1 MTPLLAPLARGY
13 ASAMHRC
20 LCLSRIACVLLA
32 SVLLLPASGV
42 AQSTGAGS
50 AVSPAPL
57 KPGDRLL
64 IALADTVDSLP
75 IRPDGHVIL
84 PRLGALSLVG
94 LGPVAAEDSVAR
106 AYTRIFARR
115 DVRITALRRVVV
127 TGEVPRGD
135 LFFVDA
141 TVGLAEALALAGGVG
156 PEGNRRR
163 VEVWRDGVRVSRVN
177 ATSGAALRQPLESG
191 DIVLVARSNW
201 WARNPF
207 VIVSLLSSAVSL
219 IIALS
224 L

>member
-1 MTPLLAPLARGY
+1 MTATPLLAAPARGY
-13 ASAMHRC
+13 ASAMRRFP
-20 LCLSRIACVLLA
+20 LLTLLFASLLA
-32 SVLLLPASGV
+32 ARAAASQAPV
-42 AQSTGAGS
+42 VPERQ
-50 AVSPAPL
+50 APL
-57 KPGDRLL
+57 KPGDRMLV
-64 IALADTVDSLP
+64 ALADTVDTLP
-75 IRPDGHVIL
+75 LRPDGHVIL
-84 PRLGALSLVG
+84 PRLGAVSLVG
-94 LGPVAAEDSVAR
+94 LGPTAAEDSVAR

-115 DVRITALRRVVV
+115 DLRITALRRVVV

-163 VEVWRDGVRVSRVN
+163 VEVWREGVRVARVR
-177 ATSGAALRQPLESG
+177 ATSGAALRAPLESG
-191 DIVLVARSNW
+191 DIILVARTNW